1 MPGAAAVYRFG
12 RFCLDVREQRLTR
25 GGVQV
30 AITPKVFETLVV
42 FLQSAGR
49 LLTKEDLL
57 QAVWPGTA
65 VEEANLS
72 VNVSSLRRLLADDG
86 APPCIETIPRRGY
99 RFVLAVDVER
109 GEGATPGVA
118 HGDRPGSARAQEL
131 YARANQAAF
140 EADHWE
146 TARDL
151 YQACLAEAPSFA
163 PAWARL
169 ARCSRL
175 IAKYTAAG
183 ALRDVARSQA
193 EAAFERALALD
204 PALTTTHS
212 LYAQLEV
219 DTGRAPAAVIRL
231 LRLIDRHGP
240 DAAAFGGL
248 VHALRFCGLLDASRI
263 AHERARTLDPAII
276 TSVAHTFWLLGDYA
290 SALRETTG
298 DIGYMTGL
306 ALMSLGREAEA
317 IAALRWRERDTRDN
331 RARAFLISL
340 RALLEDDPRES
351 LAALDR
357 AADELADPEALYYI
371 ARTYA
376 RLGAHETA
384 LTALSRAVED
394 GYFCHVTFA
403 SDGWL
408 DGVRGTV
415 AFDAAL
421 ESAKG
426 RHESAARAF
435 YDAHG
440 DALLSR

>member
-1 MPGAAAVYRFG
+1 MPGAADVYRFG
-12 RFCLDVREQRLTR
+12 RFSVDVREQRLTR
-25 GGVQV
+25 GGEQV

-57 QAVWPGTA
+57 QAVWPDTA
-65 VEEANLS
+65 VEEANLT
-72 VNVSSLRRLLADDG
+72 VNVSMLRRLLADDG

-99 RFVLAVDVER
+99 RFVLAVEVER
-109 GEGATPGVA
+109 GGAAATAAGP
-118 HGDRPGSARAQEL
+118 GDRPGSARAQEL

-151 YQACLAEAPSFA
+151 YQACLDEAPSFA
-163 PAWARL
+163 PGWARL
-169 ARCSRL
+169 ARCHRL

-183 ALRDVARSQA
+183 SLRDVARSQA

-204 PALTTTHS
+204 PSSAATHS

-219 DTGRAPAAVIRL
+219 ETGRAPEAVVRL
-231 LRLIDRHGP
+231 LRLVDDHGP

-263 AHERARTLDPAII
+263 AHERARALDPAII
-276 TSVAHTFWLLGDYA
+276 TSVAHTSWLLGDYA
-290 SALRETTG
+290 AALRETTG

-331 RARAFLISL
+331 RARAFLVSL
-340 RALLEDDPRES
+340 RALLEGARGES
-351 LAALDR
+351 LTALGR
-357 AADELADPEALYYI
+357 AADEIADPEALYYI

-376 RLGAHETA
+376 RLGAH
-384 LTALSRAVED
+384 
-394 GYFCHVTFA
+394 
-403 SDGWL
+403 
-408 DGVRGTV
+408 
-415 AFDAAL
+415 DA
-421 ESAKG
+421 
-426 RHESAARAF
+426 
-435 YDAHG
+435 
-440 DALLSR
+440 